1 MTNKRKIIYIM
12 IGLLLLVFSTIS
24 VVYASSIDDKYNN
37 IEQYKS
43 YMHDSN
49 WTFANTSIMM
59 NYLSNFLFGIAKAI
73 ASITDFF
80 LKALYQSDAI
90 NNIVDLLGDTSSTIY
105 NNIFGKYGILLFFIG
120 AVIAGIRYMVSAHR
134 GVKDIFQ
141 LVLLIGICTLWVSNA
156 STIIKSA
163 NEFSNDI
170 QATIATSG
178 DKLLG
183 TDEKLD
189 SSDIL
194 REKFFNQAVEQPF
207 LLLNFN
213 ELDKEKVNNNPNFK
227 GEDGKSRIDSLL
239 VQRDKDSEQKY
250 LEEYEFA
257 DEKKLNKEKRDKQN
271 YYISDDVVTH
281 KLTVSFLSVVMNLI
295 LMLPFNVIAFFN
307 FITQI
312 QIVFYVLIVPF
323 TLLAS
328 YLPFM
333 RMSYISVFK
342 NLFSLYA
349 IKAML
354 GLVILFVSLVM
365 NLTRKIME
373 SSQATPVTIYTTSTI
388 LLVVSLFAMWKNRKQ
403 ILSVLSAG
411 GVGNIGMSTFNGM
424 MKKPRFSTA
433 QGSGSSTNNQEMN
446 KQESLYQDKKSPEET
461 LDSPQVRERYNYDE
475 VERTPQQIEDQ
486 QIERKEIV
494 QEILGNK
501 INVQSDLPG
510 EQRELNRQFSN
521 QNVERTSQVE
531 YNQDRSDT
539 IIRGQDYNYDNYRT
553 SQAEYIENSNQGI
566 NQNYNNEK
574 YDYNVERTLQ
584 REYNY
589 QDTNDYDNYRT
600 SQNDYTENVRP
611 ERQINREMNN
621 FERKDVY
628 DDYSS
633 LQQSH
638 EFQNNQREEQQVERN
653 NLRQQNNS
661 VEVNRVDRNYKET
674 QIRTTQK
681 INQEM
686 KQSDYNWEEKEIK
699 DS

>member
-1 MTNKRKIIYIM
+1 
-12 IGLLLLVFSTIS
+12 
-24 VVYASSIDDKYNN
+24 
-37 IEQYKS
+37 
-43 YMHDSN
+43 
-49 WTFANTSIMM
+49 
-59 NYLSNFLFGIAKAI
+59 
-73 ASITDFF
+73 
-80 LKALYQSDAI
+80 
-90 NNIVDLLGDTSSTIY
+90 
-105 NNIFGKYGILLFFIG
+105 
-120 AVIAGIRYMVSAHR
+120 
-134 GVKDIFQ
+134 
-141 LVLLIGICTLWVSNA
+141 
-156 STIIKSA
+156 
-163 NEFSNDI
+163 
-170 QATIATSG
+170 
-178 DKLLG
+178 
-183 TDEKLD
+183 
-189 SSDIL
+189 
-194 REKFFNQAVEQPF
+194 
-207 LLLNFN
+207 
-213 ELDKEKVNNNPNFK
+213 
-227 GEDGKSRIDSLL
+227 
-239 VQRDKDSEQKY
+239 
-250 LEEYEFA
+250 
-257 DEKKLNKEKRDKQN
+257 
-271 YYISDDVVTH
+271 
-281 KLTVSFLSVVMNLI
+281 
-295 LMLPFNVIAFFN
+295 MLPFNVIAFFN
-307 FITQI
+307 FIIQI

-342 NLFSLYA
+342 NLFGLYA

-411 GVGNIGMSTFNGM
+411 GVGNIGISTFNGM

-446 KQESLYQDKKSPEET
+446 KQENLYQDKKAPEET

>member
-49 WTFANTSIMM
+49 WIFANTSIMM
-59 NYLSNFLFGIAKAI
+59 NYLANFLFGIAKAI

-163 NEFSNDI
+163 NEFSNDV
-170 QATIATSG
+170 QSTIATSG

-189 SSDIL
+189 SSDVL

-213 ELDKEKVNNNPNFK
+213 ELDKEKVNSNPNFK
-227 GEDGKSRIDSLL
+227 GVDGKSRIDSLL
-239 VQRDKDSEQKY
+239 VKRDNEKEQEYIEK
-250 LEEYEFA
+250 YEFA
-257 DEKKLNKEKRDKQN
+257 DKKKLDDKLSDKQN
-271 YYISDDVVTH
+271 YYISDEVVTH

-307 FITQI
+307 FIIQI

-342 NLFSLYA
+342 NLFGLYA

-403 ILSVLSAG
+403 ILATLSAG

-424 MKKPRFSTA
+424 MKKPRFNGSIFN
-433 QGSGSSTNNQEMN
+433 SGSSGENQDMN
-446 KQESLYQDKKSPEET
+446 KQGNSYQENKVPGEN
-461 LDSPQVRERYNYDE
+461 LDSPQVRERYNYE
-475 VERTPQQIEDQ
+475 
-486 QIERKEIV
+486 K
-494 QEILGNK
+494 
-501 INVQSDLPG
+501 
-510 EQRELNRQFSN
+510 
-521 QNVERTSQVE
+521 VERTSQEIQNKDQSNVNGNFLNNQVVSDEEQRIMNKEVVNDSVRTPQTE
-531 YNQDRSDT
+531 YNQSLSNMT
-539 IIRGQDYNYDNYRT
+539 RGNNYNYDNYRT
-553 SQAEYIENSNQGI
+553 SQF
-566 NQNYNNEK
+566 
-574 YDYNVERTLQ
+574 DYLNGA
-584 REYNY
+584 
-589 QDTNDYDNYRT
+589 
-600 SQNDYTENVRP
+600 S
-611 ERQINREMNN
+611 NN
-621 FERKDVY
+621 FERLESNFMRNDNLERSLDNFSRY
-628 DDYSS
+628 NNSS
-633 LQQSH
+633 LESNINKEKFSSQFDYLENSDLSNSQVDVSNR
-638 EFQNNQREEQQVERN
+638 QVNNSFEQINHRTEQRNSIRN
-653 NLRQQNNS
+653 EVNNS
-661 VEVNRVDRNYKET
+661 V
-674 QIRTTQK
+674 RTSQVEFSENLSREAT
-681 INQEM
+681 
-686 KQSDYNWEEKEIK
+686 EIK
-699 DS
+699 KG

>member
-1 MTNKRKIIYIM
+1 MTKKSKIIYIM
-12 IGLLLLVFSTIS
+12 ISLLLFIFSTIS
-24 VVYASSIDDKYNN
+24 IVYASSIDDKYNSL
-37 IEQYKS
+37 EQYQS
-43 YMHDSN
+43 YIYDEAKLLKTASLSN
-49 WTFANTSIMM
+49 MIA
-59 NYLSNFLFGIAKAI
+59 NFLFGIAKVV

-80 LKALYQSDAI
+80 LKMLYDSDAL
-90 NNIVDLLGDTSSTIY
+90 NSIVNLLGDTSSTIY
-105 NNIFGKYGILLFFIG
+105 NNIFGRYGVLLFLIG
-120 AVIAGIRYMVSAHR
+120 GTVAGIRYMVSAHR

-163 NEFSNDI
+163 NEFSNDV
-170 QATIATSG
+170 QSTIATSG

-183 TDEKLD
+183 SDEKLD
-189 SSDIL
+189 GKDIL
-194 REKFFNQAVEQPF
+194 REKFFKQAVEQPF

-213 ELDKEKVNNNPNFK
+213 ELDKEKVNSNSNFK
-227 GEDGKSRIDSLL
+227 SESGNRVDDLL
-239 VQRDKDSEQKY
+239 KFR
-250 LEEYEFA
+250 
-257 DEKKLNKEKRDKQN
+257 
-271 YYISDDVVTH
+271 ISDDQDKYIKEYELNDKDYKGESNQNYWVSTYSGTH

-446 KQESLYQDKKSPEET
+446 KQENLYQDKKLPEET

-494 QEILGNK
+494 QETSGNK

-574 YDYNVERTLQ
+574 YDYNVERTPQ

-589 QDTNDYDNYRT
+589 QDINDYDNYRT

-611 ERQINREMNN
+611 KRQINREMNN